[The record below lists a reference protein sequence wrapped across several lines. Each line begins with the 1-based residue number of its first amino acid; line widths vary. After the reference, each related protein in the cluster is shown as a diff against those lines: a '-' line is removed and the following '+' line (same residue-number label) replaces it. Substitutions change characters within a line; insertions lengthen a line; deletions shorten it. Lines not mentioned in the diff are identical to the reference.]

1 MSDETEKT
9 GGRSAIL
16 LLVAVLAVAA
26 FSVWYGLQTLAWL
39 NARHWASVDPWLLDV
54 PQPLPSAPAPAK
66 GNQLKAFDYE
76 FIVPWTGDPKK
87 TPSLSNVVF
96 RFDSGQVVVFYD
108 PSVQLD
114 MLRELKDSKPVEYRK
129 FVNVFADH
137 PIDSNYGMYQAVYSA
152 SPAQLSPFMNS
163 RDAMRM
169 NVLLIWKL
177 SFGFDLEPQAGP
189 GIYSFDFGKNR
200 GFQFG
205 DPATGRPVA
214 VRVFDDRN
222 HHFRFIFTT
231 TAGSNAKLTQDDINA
246 AIQSLQPVPI
256 LDR

>member
-1 MSDETEKT
+1 MSDKAEKT
-9 GGRSAIL
+9 GARSAIL
-16 LLVAVLAVAA
+16 LMVAVLAVAG
-26 FSVWYGLQTLAWL
+26 FSVAYGLQTLAWFE
-39 NARHWASVDPWLLDV
+39 AKRWASANPWLLDV
-54 PQPLPSAPAPAK
+54 PQPIPSAMPPAK

-76 FIVPWTGDPKK
+76 FLVPWAGDPK
-87 TPSLSNVVF
+87 TAPSLSNVVF

-114 MLRELKDSKPVEYRK
+114 MLRELKDSKPNEYRK
-129 FVNVFADH
+129 FTSVFADH
-137 PIDSNYGMYQAVYSA
+137 PIESNYGMYQAVYSA
-152 SPAQLSPFMNS
+152 SPAQISPLMNG

-177 SFGFDLEPQAGP
+177 SFGFDVEPQAGP
-189 GIYSFDFGKNR
+189 GIYSLDFGKNR

-231 TAGSNAKLTQDDINA
+231 TAGSNAKVTQDDINTA
-246 AIQSLQPVPI
+246 VQSLQPVPI
-256 LDR
+256 LER